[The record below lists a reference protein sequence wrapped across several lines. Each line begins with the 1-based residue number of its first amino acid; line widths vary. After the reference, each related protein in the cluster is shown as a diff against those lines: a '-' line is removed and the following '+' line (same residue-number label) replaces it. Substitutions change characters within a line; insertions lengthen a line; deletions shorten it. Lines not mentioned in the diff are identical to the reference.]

1 MTPRPGKV
9 EVPIAGEVISRRP
22 KGAASRAHHKA
33 ISHHEGE
40 DVSREVQKVVRLD
53 GPAKINWLCK
63 ALPLL
68 RRRAMTSAQFLD
80 IVCNQRFA
88 ANIDD
93 VMPWG
98 TQMISMLR
106 QELDDLQPQQV
117 HQLQQCDLWSRFAD
131 SDDER
136 ALVTAASSAAPG
148 RAAAFKAPAKAAMHG
163 KADSKKKRKSSS
175 DGPRKTRE
183 PSSSSASVKRSK
195 AKEKVS
201 KEKGR
206 KSSSSPS
213 RRKDKDSKETKE
225 SKDKDQNKEK
235 SKESKEKDEKEKE
248 RQKDRSRSRSHS
260 RRKRKRSSDSSKG
273 KKLKHRK
280 PSENGAKK
288 GKRSSSRKRKEE
300 KGRHKEKKRK
310 KRSNSSSS

>member
-33 ISHHEGE
+33 ISSHHEGE
-40 DVSREVQKVVRLD
+40 DVTREVQKVVRLD

-80 IVCNQRFA
+80 IVCNNRFA

-117 HQLQQCDLWSRFAD
+117 HQLQQCDLWRRFAD
-131 SDDER
+131 SDDES
-136 ALVTAASSAAPG
+136 ALVTAASSAASGGSGTMILIFPRPG
-148 RAAAFKAPAKAAMHG
+148 RAAAFKAAAKAAMHG
-163 KADSKKKRKSSS
+163 KADGKKKRKLIFYESN
-175 DGPRKTRE
+175 P
-183 PSSSSASVKRSK
+183 PSTI
-195 AKEKVS
+195 
-201 KEKGR
+201 G
-206 KSSSSPS
+206 
-213 RRKDKDSKETKE
+213 E
-225 SKDKDQNKEK
+225 SQ
-235 SKESKEKDEKEKE
+235 
-248 RQKDRSRSRSHS
+248 
-260 RRKRKRSSDSSKG
+260 
-273 KKLKHRK
+273 
-280 PSENGAKK
+280 
-288 GKRSSSRKRKEE
+288 EE
-300 KGRHKEKKRK
+300 QFG
-310 KRSNSSSS
+310 